1 MTKPQHKNA
10 CSGGNS
16 IFKYGKPFLS
26 HHCYTLNLCD
36 LCLSEEKKIIKTIIH
51 FHYVNYLATPLYK
64 NPCTGGHE
72 IYNFGGQFLG
82 NHYFI
87 HSLSDVCLG
96 VEKIFIEK

>member
-26 HHCYTLNLCD
+26 HPCYTLNLCD
-36 LCLSEEKKIIKTIIH
+36 LCLSEEKKIIKTMIH
-51 FHYVNYLATPLYK
+51 FHYATYLATLLHK

-72 IYNFGGQFLG
+72 ITISVDSFLEIITL
-82 NHYFI
+82 FT
-87 HSLSDVCLG
+87 VCLLCAW
-96 VEKIFIEK
+96 E